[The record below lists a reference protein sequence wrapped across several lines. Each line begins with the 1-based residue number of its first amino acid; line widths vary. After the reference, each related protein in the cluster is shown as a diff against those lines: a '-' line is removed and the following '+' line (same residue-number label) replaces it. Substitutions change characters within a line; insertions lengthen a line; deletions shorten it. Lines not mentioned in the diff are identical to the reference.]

1 MVVKSTNR
9 SRNDSDLC
17 LRLPHN
23 PEVVGSSPA
32 PATTKTPLSSR
43 KAVIFFFLCSFCIR
57 EIKEMREAFG
67 WLYISGAFPRRN
79 YYAFYIPGYDLLRTK
94 AVLSSVRGT
103 SAWRTY
109 GASTAQIRLGY
120 GSDKKVSVKRLTLI
134 IICIFAIDYGVTRHF
149 RGGW

>member
-1 MVVKSTNR
+1 M
-9 SRNDSDLC
+9 
-17 LRLPHN
+17 
-23 PEVVGSSPA
+23 G
-32 PATTKTPLSSR
+32 
-43 KAVIFFFLCSFCIR
+43 I
-57 EIKEMREAFG
+57 
-67 WLYISGAFPRRN
+67 YIVSLIVACER
-79 YYAFYIPGYDLLRTK
+79 AWIYDLLRIK

-109 GASTAQIRLGY
+109 GAGTAQIRLGY

>member
-1 MVVKSTNR
+1 M
-9 SRNDSDLC
+9 SRGLGDVYKRQILLYD
-17 LRLPHN
+17 
-23 PEVVGSSPA
+23 
-32 PATTKTPLSSR
+32 
-43 KAVIFFFLCSFCIR
+43 FLGI
-57 EIKEMREAFG
+57 
-67 WLYISGAFPRRN
+67 YIASLIVACER
-79 YYAFYIPGYDLLRTK
+79 AWIYDLLRIK

-134 IICIFAIDYGVTRHF
+134 ICIFAIDYGVTRRF

>member
-1 MVVKSTNR
+1 MGDNFCLVVVYFILLY
-9 SRNDSDLC
+9 D
-17 LRLPHN
+17 
-23 PEVVGSSPA
+23 
-32 PATTKTPLSSR
+32 
-43 KAVIFFFLCSFCIR
+43 FLGIHIASLIVACERAWI
-57 EIKEMREAFG
+57 
-67 WLYISGAFPRRN
+67 
-79 YYAFYIPGYDLLRTK
+79 YDLLRIK

-134 IICIFAIDYGVTRHF
+134 IICIFAIDYGVTRRF

>member
-1 MVVKSTNR
+1 MACER
-9 SRNDSDLC
+9 
-17 LRLPHN
+17 
-23 PEVVGSSPA
+23 A
-32 PATTKTPLSSR
+32 W
-43 KAVIFFFLCSFCIR
+43 I
-57 EIKEMREAFG
+57 
-67 WLYISGAFPRRN
+67 
-79 YYAFYIPGYDLLRTK
+79 YDLLRIK

-109 GASTAQIRLGY
+109 GAGTAQIRLGY